1 MNEISDVFNCC
12 SSPNQYHYAPLGPV
26 TNSTNS
32 IINWQPGPGV
42 IMFGSNNAN
51 AGFFYN
57 QNGYVDVTVSDVTSS
72 PHPPYILS
80 ICSVSQR
87 IHLLLQ
93 DDFTVKIDTNRLDC
107 CSMLLTANIKFK
119 DYCNK
124 WEGLSNEEQNSILN
138 SLDYSWSTGENTQ
151 SIIVSGASKEYSVT
165 VGSKCKTHSANY
177 YYNQSP
183 AYWINNQYTEVLQA
197 NSNFI
202 MPGTQN
208 YKKLI
213 IIGSYQDAIGTY
225 FPPIG
230 TTKGIYRAEQ
240 IRLRIFN
247 RWGENFRTITFDDC
261 GKLYQ
266 GDITWDGTDNN
277 GNYVQDGTYVYKLEV
292 KICGKDWVSYCDLNM
307 NIKFTNPCFKYCWGH
322 IPGRP
327 WWVFGKYCC
336 SRWQGDPCVNS
347 ISVIR

>member
-1 MNEISDVFNCC
+1 
-12 SSPNQYHYAPLGPV
+12 
-26 TNSTNS
+26 
-32 IINWQPGPGV
+32 
-42 IMFGSNNAN
+42 
-51 AGFFYN
+51 
-57 QNGYVDVTVSDVTSS
+57 
-72 PHPPYILS
+72 
-80 ICSVSQR
+80 
-87 IHLLLQ
+87 
-93 DDFTVKIDTNRLDC
+93 
-107 CSMLLTANIKFK
+107 MLLTANIKFK

-124 WEGLSNEEQNSILN
+124 WEGLSKEEQNSILN
-138 SLDYSWSTGENTQ
+138 SLNYSWSTGENTQ

-165 VGSKCKTHSANY
+165 VGSKCKTHSASY

-183 AYWINNQYTEVLQA
+183 AYWINNQYTEILQA

-247 RWGENFRTITFDDC
+247 RWGENFRTITFNDC
-261 GKLYQ
+261 GKLNQ